1 MLISKH
7 EALLSRC
14 FDENYYVILPTNC
27 SQELEDKYRELP
39 VFAHPEFS
47 SRTVLMDNNQ
57 IKAMLI
63 KGGFL

>member
-7 EALLSRC
+7 EALLSYC
-14 FDENYYVILPTNC
+14 FDENYYVILPAKC
-27 SQELEDKYRELP
+27 SKELEDRYKKLSAFSY
-39 VFAHPEFS
+39 PEFS
-47 SRTVLMDNNQ
+47 SRTVLMDRDQ